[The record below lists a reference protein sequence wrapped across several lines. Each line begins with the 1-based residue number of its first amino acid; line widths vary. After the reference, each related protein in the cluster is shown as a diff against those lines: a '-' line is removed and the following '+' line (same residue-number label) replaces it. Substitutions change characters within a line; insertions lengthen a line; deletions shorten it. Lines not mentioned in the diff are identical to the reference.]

1 MLIYLS
7 IDHQTLVIFLGADVG
22 WCSTIH
28 ERMFL
33 LGISSILHCCSCTFI
48 FTCNCTTLSHHC
60 SCTCGLWG
68 ISSILHCCSCTFTST
83 STTLSHHVLVHVLVA
98 CRGIS
103 SILFVVLVLV
113 LVYIIPPLFICI
125 VLASSQNKINTI
137 VIAILG

>member
-33 LGISSILHCCSCTFI
+33 L
-48 FTCNCTTLSHHC
+48 
-60 SCTCGLWG
+60 G

-125 VLASSQNKINTI
+125 VLAFSQNKINTI
-137 VIAILG
+137 VNAFLGYCNVERRRGPDWDWG